1 MIARFLSRATESPA
15 SRSAWWCMRK
25 MFNFIRKLIKS
36 FWYDEKWISFFLWK
50 KYFFSKLWRRFGCGT
65 ENLDDLICR
74 DFRITAISGFLTL
87 GLSACIFHP
96 TGSYCTYGIIRIRHD
111 AKFKYRGSQIGSE
124 FLKYQGI
131 L

>member
-1 MIARFLSRATESPA
+1 MKNEFH
-15 SRSAWWCMRK
+15 
-25 MFNFIRKLIKS
+25 S
-36 FWYDEKWISFFLWK
+36 FCEKKI
-50 KYFFSKLWRRFGCGT
+50 FFSKLWRRLGCGT